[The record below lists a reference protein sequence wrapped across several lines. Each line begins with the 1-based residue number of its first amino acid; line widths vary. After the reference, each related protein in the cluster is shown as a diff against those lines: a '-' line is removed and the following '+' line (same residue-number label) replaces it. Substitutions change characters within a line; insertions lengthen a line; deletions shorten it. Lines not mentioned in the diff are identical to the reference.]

1 MRSLEFGKEASLA
14 SVIEAVK
21 AVPDKEISLKISP
34 ETPWLKN
41 PVNEKIL
48 RKSLQQ
54 FGKNVHFEG
63 RPEPE
68 VAPMAVPASPVEE
81 AAPTP
86 PRQTSQD
93 EAGFIVG
100 GDIMEG
106 KESVPAEPSIET
118 AVASAPL
125 IAKTIENKE
134 KSPSQDRLAN
144 TKRVLK
150 GIFGRW
156 PIALVCIIGLL
167 LLAGAYVV
175 YTLPK
180 ADVNIIVEQRP
191 LEREATLTASVT
203 ADKVDVDARK
213 IPARIQT
220 STQSGT
226 KKADATGKKTVG
238 TPAKGTVTIY
248 NKTVSIKTFAA
259 GIKVQTTDGSGYQFS
274 LDSTV
279 VVPAKTVDLGT
290 GTETYGQAN
299 GNVTSV
305 QIGPEFNIATNTQM
319 TVLNTPSSDAYAKS
333 TNQYSGGSKRDVQVV
348 AQADL
353 DKLLTD
359 LTKELTDKA
368 KTDIESKG
376 GSDEKVI
383 DNGIRTEV
391 VSKTYDK
398 KAGDEATDVTLNLTL
413 KATATT
419 YSAQNLKDILGQTLK
434 QAAPEGYEIS
444 EDGQQTSAEIVQVED
459 NGDLTFVGRIRAN
472 LIPSF
477 DRDKL
482 ARDLAGKQ
490 PAAAETYLKAIA
502 SVVKYEVNIWPNLPG
517 PLQAFPRDSK
527 RIHIQVTVQ

>member
-54 FGKNVHFEG
+54 FGKEVHFEG
-63 RPEPE
+63 RPNPE
-68 VAPMAVPASPVEE
+68 VAPIEIPESPVPEVL
-81 AAPTP
+81 PTP
-86 PRQTSQD
+86 ARKISQD
-93 EAGFIVG
+93 EAGFVVG
-100 GDIMEG
+100 GDIM
-106 KESVPAEPSIET
+106 AEPEGE
-118 AVASAPL
+118 AAPPMAEAPL
-125 IAKTIENKE
+125 IAKPAENKE
-134 KSPSQDRLAN
+134 KISPDRLAN

-150 GIFGRW
+150 RVFGRW
-156 PIALVCIIGLL
+156 PVVIISVIGLI

-175 YTLPK
+175 YALPK

-213 IPARIQT
+213 IPARVQT

-238 TPAKGTVTIY
+238 TSAKGTVTIY
-248 NKTVSIKTFAA
+248 NDTDFDKTFPA
-259 GIKVQTTDGSGYQFS
+259 GQKITSKSNTALKFSFDTTVMVPKRTLNTDTLDPFDHKSGFKEVAVTAVAIGTDYNLGANSQFS
-274 LDSTV
+274 
-279 VVPAKTVDLGT
+279 VDGPYT
-290 GTETYGQAN
+290 DFIGIN
-299 GNVTSV
+299 SV
-305 QIGPEFNIATNTQM
+305 A
-319 TVLNTPSSDAYAKS
+319 L
-333 TNQYSGGSKRDVQVV
+333 SGGSSKDVKV
-348 AQADL
+348 ASQIDL

-368 KTDIESKG
+368 KADIESKG

-391 VSKTYDK
+391 VSKSYDK

-434 QAAPEGYEIS
+434 QAAPEGYEIA
-444 EDGQQTSAEIVQVED
+444 EEGQQTSAEIVQVED

-490 PAAAETYLKAIA
+490 PQAAETYLKAIA
-502 SVVKYEVNIWPNLPG
+502 SVVKYELNIWPNLPSFI
-517 PLQAFPRDSK
+517 QAFPRDSK
-527 RIHIQVTVQ
+527 RIHIQVKVQ